1 MYTNTSMRTKK
12 YYILNNIQ
20 LVWWGIN
27 LPGCPLTFD
36 PRFKCFCGFVH
47 MTLCIYQVCMEWD
60 IGYPRDNLDGRG
72 VIASYLITDD
82 LKTSL
87 GVPVLLQS
95 RLVEEIASDL

>member
-1 MYTNTSMRTKK
+1 MFLWLRTHDIMY
-12 YYILNNIQ
+12 I
-20 LVWWGIN
+20 
-27 LPGCPLTFD
+27 PL
-36 PRFKCFCGFVH
+36 
-47 MTLCIYQVCMEWD
+47 EWD

>member
-1 MYTNTSMRTKK
+1 
-12 YYILNNIQ
+12 
-20 LVWWGIN
+20 
-27 LPGCPLTFD
+27 
-36 PRFKCFCGFVH
+36 
-47 MTLCIYQVCMEWD
+47 MEWD